1 MDRATEHALF
11 NKYLDGLR
19 QYIKTES
26 KGKLFGVQ
34 LHDQWET
41 LTEAQQDNIISDA
54 FIVSAER
61 IAHYAHDAIHGTAKP
76 VRVNRRRRDDR
87 ALE

>member
-1 MDRATEHALF
+1 MEHALF

-19 QYIKTES
+19 QHIKTES

-41 LTEAQQDNIISDA
+41 LSEAQQDSIINAA
-54 FIVSAER
+54 FTVSAER
-61 IAHYAHDAIHGTAKP
+61 IAHYAHDVIHGTEKP
-76 VRVNRRRRDDR
+76 VRPNRRRNR
-87 ALE
+87 